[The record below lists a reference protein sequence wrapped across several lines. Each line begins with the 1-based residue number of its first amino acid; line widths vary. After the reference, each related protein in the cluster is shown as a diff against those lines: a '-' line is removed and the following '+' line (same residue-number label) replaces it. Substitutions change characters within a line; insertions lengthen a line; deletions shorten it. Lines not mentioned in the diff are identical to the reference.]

1 MKSTT
6 LYGGVIVLAAAA
18 GTLTA
23 LQHAGAQTPQRNP
36 PPRAAMLPPAEG
48 ATTTALAVTPDPSPA
63 PATEPAPPRPPQA
76 APPPRARG
84 VVLTAEQLAYALRHR
99 RSRVYGHLAP
109 PAPEAPAAV
118 PAAPP
123 LAPTTL
129 VPIAAPT
136 ISPPA
141 PAAAPPVS
149 APRVETPLPVR
160 PSRPIELAPARQGTG
175 TGMAFLVVFV
185 GAAVGL
191 GYWLRRGH
199 AAPTADAGGLKL
211 SILQRA
217 SVGVRSELL
226 VVDVA
231 GQRLLLGVTPASVQH
246 LAVLDSPEARAT
258 PADDAPAGDGPADRI
273 GSRFEAM
280 LGAARESIGPRES
293 LAREREFAA
302 REREPVARER
312 EPERRTRSAAHR
324 AAPRREVEEQARGLL
339 ALGGAE

>member
-36 PPRAAMLPPAEG
+36 PPRAAG
-48 ATTTALAVTPDPSPA
+48 NATTTALAVTPDPSPDPA
-63 PATEPAPPRPPQA
+63 PAAEATPAPTPPRPPRVRTGA
-76 APPPRARG
+76 
-84 VVLTAEQLAYALRHR
+84 LTAEQLAYALRHR
-99 RSRVYGHLAP
+99 RSRVYDHLGLP
-109 PAPEAPAAV
+109 NPEAPAPAAE

-123 LAPTTL
+123 LAPTAL

-136 ISPPA
+136 APAPA
-141 PAAAPPVS
+141 PAAAPPTP
-149 APRVETPLPVR
+149 APRAETPLPVR
-160 PSRPIELAPARQGTG
+160 PNRPIELAPARQGTG

-199 AAPTADAGGLKL
+199 AAPTADAGGVKL

-246 LAVLDSPEARAT
+246 LAVLDGPEARAN

-293 LAREREFAA
+293 IAREREFAA

-312 EPERRTRSAAHR
+312 EPERRTRSGAHR